1 MNLDCPAKVISFNG
15 YGPDNYIGTGTSGPD
30 DSAFAKRILC
40 EGDSWF
46 SIGAIPS
53 SNLLFPMSFA
63 QSTLLVNLAQPGD
76 TLKNMSSIC
85 SNLTLHQL
93 IAEKN
98 FLTKWDAIF
107 VSGGGNDLID
117 LADQII
123 CTPSAGAGKHMLDYI
138 NAIEL
143 TNMKL
148 RVQRGFFNIAKMREG
163 TENALTP
170 IVTHVY
176 DYPTPRNAKAK
187 FLGLKVV
194 GPWLYPALKGND
206 VPEELWISLTDYIFE
221 SLASALIE
229 LSYKIDNFHVI
240 SATRET
246 LTRAR
251 LGSTGEDGDWLN
263 EIHPTAGGYKKLA
276 DVISAEFA
284 HILPMGQS

>member
-1 MNLDCPAKVISFNG
+1 MNFDYPAKVISFNG

-30 DSAFAKRILC
+30 DPAFAKRILC

-53 SNLLFPMSFA
+53 SNLLFPLRFEHG
-63 QSTLLVNLAQPGD
+63 TLLVNLAQPGD
-76 TLKNMSSIC
+76 TIKNMSSIC
-85 SNLTLHQL
+85 SNPTLHQL

-98 FLTKWDAIF
+98 FSTKWDAIF
-107 VSGGGNDLID
+107 ISGGGNDLID

-123 CTPSAGAGKHMLDYI
+123 CTPSDGAGKHMLDYI

-143 TNMKL
+143 ANMKL
-148 RVQRGFFNIAKMREG
+148 RVQHGFFKIAEMRDG
-163 TENALTP
+163 TDNAVTP

-187 FLGLKVV
+187 FLGLKIA

-206 VPEELWISLTDYIFE
+206 VPEEFWISLTDYIFE

-229 LSYKIDNFHVI
+229 LSYKIENFYVV

-246 LTRAR
+246 LIRAR
-251 LGSTGEDGDWLN
+251 LGTTGEDGDWLN
-263 EIHPTAGGYKKLA
+263 EIHATASGYKKLA
-276 DVISAEFA
+276 DVISAEFV
-284 HILPMGQS
+284 HILK

>member
-1 MNLDCPAKVISFNG
+1 MNLDHAAKVISFNG
-15 YGPDNYIGTGTSGPD
+15 HGPDNYLDTGTTGPD
-30 DSAFAKRILC
+30 DPAFAKRILC

-53 SNLLFPMSFA
+53 SNLLFPLRFA

-76 TLKNMSSIC
+76 TIRNMSSIC
-85 SNLTLHQL
+85 ANPALRQL
-93 IAEKN
+93 IAEKK

-107 VSGGGNDLID
+107 ISGGGNDLID

-148 RVQRGFFNIAKMREG
+148 RVQKGFRTIARLRDG
-163 TENALTP
+163 SENALTP

-206 VPEELWISLTDYIFE
+206 VPEEFWISLTDYIFE
-221 SLASALIE
+221 SLASAIIE
-229 LSYKIDNFHVI
+229 LSYQIENFHVV
-240 SATRET
+240 SGTRET
-246 LTRAR
+246 LVRAQP
-251 LGSTGEDGDWLN
+251 GTTGEDGDWLN

-276 DVISAEFA
+276 DVIAAEFVP
-284 HILPMGQS
+284 ILKGA

>member
-1 MNLDCPAKVISFNG
+1 MNLNYPAKVITFNG
-15 YGPDNYIGTGTSGPD
+15 YGPDKYTDTGTSGPD
-30 DSAFAKRILC
+30 DPAFAKRILC

-53 SNLLFPMSFA
+53 SNLLFPLRFV
-63 QSTLLVNLAQPGD
+63 QSTLLVNLARPGD
-76 TLKNMSSIC
+76 TIKNMSSI
-85 SNLTLHQL
+85 SANPTLHQL

-107 VSGGGNDLID
+107 LSGGGNDLID

-123 CTPSAGAGKHMLDYI
+123 CTPSAGAGKHLLDYI

-143 TNMKL
+143 ANMKL
-148 RVQRGFFNIAKMREG
+148 RVQQGFIDIAKMRDSS
-163 TENALTP
+163 ENTKTP
-170 IVTHVY
+170 IIVHTY

-187 FLGLKVV
+187 FLGLNMS

-229 LSYKIDNFHVI
+229 ISYKIENFHVV
-240 SATRET
+240 SSTRET
-246 LTRAR
+246 LVRAR
-251 LGSTGEDGDWLN
+251 LGTTGEDGDWLN
-263 EIHPTAGGYKKLA
+263 EIHLTTGGYKKLA
-276 DVISAEFA
+276 DVISAELV
-284 HILPMGQS
+284 HILK